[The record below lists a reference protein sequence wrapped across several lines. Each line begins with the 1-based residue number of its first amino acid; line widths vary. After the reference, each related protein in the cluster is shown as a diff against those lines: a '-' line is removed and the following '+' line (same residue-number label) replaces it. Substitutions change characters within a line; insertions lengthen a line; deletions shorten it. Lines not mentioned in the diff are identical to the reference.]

1 MYSLFA
7 GIAAG
12 SVHVAS
18 GPDHL
23 AALAPLAVASR
34 LRSLWI
40 GAAWG
45 VGHGAG
51 VVLLGGVGLLGPRL
65 WSVERLSAVS
75 EIFVGVLLIWLGG
88 WALLRCRRPVPETT
102 DQIHS
107 DQFHRRRHHH
117 HVHGA
122 FGIGFLHGAAGLSHL
137 FGVVPSLA
145 MTRGDA
151 ARYLVAYLLGA
162 ILAMALFGWVMGLLS
177 RTGGPKLVRSMF
189 AATGASAILLGCCW
203 LWSSWPSLV

>member
-1 MYSLFA
+1 MYSLLA

-12 SVHVAS
+12 SAHVAS

-34 LRSLWI
+34 LRAVWI

-51 VVLLGGVGLLGPRL
+51 VVFLGGLGLLGPEL
-65 WSVERLSAVS
+65 WDVERLSAVS
-75 EIFVGVLLIWLGG
+75 EFLVGVLLIWLGA
-88 WALLRCRRPVPETT
+88 WALFRCRRPLAETT
-102 DQIHS
+102 DRPYS
-107 DQFHRRRHHH
+107 RRRH

-151 ARYLVAYLLGA
+151 TRYLVAYLLGA
-162 ILAMALFGWVMGLLS
+162 VLAMALFGWVMGLLS
-177 RTGGPKLVRSMF
+177 RNSGPRLVRLVL

-203 LWSSWPSLV
+203 LWSGWPTLG

>member
-1 MYSLFA
+1 MYSLLA

-12 SVHVAS
+12 SAHVAS

-34 LRSLWI
+34 LRAVWI

-51 VVLLGGVGLLGPRL
+51 VLFLGGLGLLGPEL
-65 WSVERLSAVS
+65 WDVERLSAVS
-75 EIFVGVLLIWLGG
+75 EFLVGVLLIWLGA
-88 WALLRCRRPVPETT
+88 WALLGCRRPLAETT
-102 DQIHS
+102 DQPHS
-107 DQFHRRRHHH
+107 RRRH

-122 FGIGFLHGAAGLSHL
+122 FGIGFLHGVAGLSHL

-145 MTRGDA
+145 MSRVDA

-162 ILAMALFGWVMGLLS
+162 VLAMALFGWVMGLLS
-177 RTGGPKLVRSMF
+177 RNSGPRLVRLVL

-203 LWSSWPSLV
+203 LWSGWPTLG

>member
-1 MYSLFA
+1 MHSILW

-12 SVHVAS
+12 SAHVAS

-34 LRSLWI
+34 LRALWI

-51 VVLLGGVGLLGPRL
+51 VLFLGGLGLLGRDL
-65 WSVERLSAVS
+65 CCIESLSAWS
-75 EIFVGVLLIWLGG
+75 ELLVGVLLIWLGG
-88 WALLRCRRPVPETT
+88 WALFRCRRPTAAT
-102 DQIHS
+102 HD
-107 DQFHRRRHHH
+107 RRDSARR

-137 FGVVPSLA
+137 FGVVPSLV
-145 MTRGDA
+145 MTRTDA
-151 ARYLVAYLLGA
+151 AQYLVAYLLGA
-162 ILAMALFGWVMGLLS
+162 ILAMTLFGWAVGLLS
-177 RTGGPKLVRSMF
+177 RTGGARVLRLLFVV
-189 AATGASAILLGCCW
+189 AGVTAVGLGCYW
-203 LWSSWPSLV
+203 LGGAWPATLG